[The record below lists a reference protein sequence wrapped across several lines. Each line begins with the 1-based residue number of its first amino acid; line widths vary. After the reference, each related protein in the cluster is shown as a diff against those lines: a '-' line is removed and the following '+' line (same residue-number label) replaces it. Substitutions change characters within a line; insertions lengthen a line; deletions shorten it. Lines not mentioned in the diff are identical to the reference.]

1 MKIQDLIS
9 LSLPVNPASSAP
21 AGGGKDQFAACLKDA
36 VAVRQQEAGPQALGG
51 PAPVAGVAPTGTTG
65 AAQEMVD
72 AVLSRLDIF
81 QEALSRPGLSLKGLS
96 PLAQALGKDSQ
107 NLNSLAK
114 SMPADSSLRPLVE
127 ETAALTYT
135 ESYKFNRGD
144 YL

>member
-1 MKIQDLIS
+1 M
-9 LSLPVNPASSAP
+9 
-21 AGGGKDQFAACLKDA
+21 LKDA

-51 PAPVAGVAPTGTTG
+51 PAPVAGVAPTGATG
-65 AAQEMVD
+65 GAQEMVD

-96 PLAQALGKDSQ
+96 PLAQALEKDSQ
-107 NLNSLAK
+107 HLDSLAK
-114 SMPADSSLRPLVE
+114 SMPADSSLRPVVE
-127 ETAALTYT
+127 ETAALSWT

>member
-9 LSLPVNPASSAP
+9 PLPVNPASTPIS
-21 AGGGKDQFAACLKDA
+21 GGGKEKFADFLKDA

-51 PAPVAGVAPTGTTG
+51 PAPVTGVARTGTTG

-72 AVLSRLDIF
+72 AVLSSLDIF
-81 QEALSRPGLSLKGLS
+81 QEAMSRPGMSLKGLS
-96 PLAQALGKDSQ
+96 PLAQALEKDSQ
-107 NLNSLAK
+107 HLDSLAK
-114 SMPADSSLRPLVE
+114 SLPADSYLRPLVE
-127 ETAALTYT
+127 ETAALTWT

>member
-9 LSLPVNPASSAP
+9 SLPVNPASSP
-21 AGGGKDQFAACLKDA
+21 ISGGGKEKFADFLKGA

-51 PAPVAGVAPTGTTG
+51 PAPVAGVAQTETTG

-96 PLAQALGKDSQ
+96 PLAQALEKDSQ
-107 NLNSLAK
+107 HLDSLAK
-114 SMPADSSLRPLVE
+114 SLPAGSSLRPLVE
-127 ETAALTYT
+127 ETAALTWT

>member
-1 MKIQDLIS
+1 MKIEDLI
-9 LSLPVNPASSAP
+9 SLPVNPASSP
-21 AGGGKDQFAACLKDA
+21 ACEGGKDKFADCLKDA

-51 PAPVAGVAPTGTTG
+51 PAPVRGVAPTSSSG

-96 PLAQALGKDSQ
+96 PLAQALEKDSQ
-107 NLNSLAK
+107 HLNSLAQ
-114 SMPADSSLRPLVE
+114 SLPNDSSLRPLVE
-127 ETAALTYT
+127 ETAALTWT